1 MRSRAI
7 ESPPVQ
13 DEPAEADLVG
23 GSAVRATATG
33 QARPPP
39 TVTANIATME
49 PHLPVCDEFGTLPD
63 GRRVHRWTL
72 KDEVGLTAHVLT
84 YGAILQSLHAP
95 DSGGRTA
102 DIALGYD
109 ELEGYLAR
117 APFFGATIGRFG
129 NRIAGGRFTLDG
141 QAYQVPLSD
150 PPRSN
155 SLHGG
160 EKGFDTRLWDA
171 EPVADGVE
179 LRLVSADGDQGF
191 PGALSVAVRYT
202 LAAGQLRI
210 DYRATTDAPTVV
222 NLTNHTYLNLAG
234 EGAPTVLDHDLSL
247 AAAAF
252 LPVDE
257 QLIPL
262 GEPAPVAGTPFDF
275 TTSRQLGEHID
286 EPHEQLALAGGYDHC
301 WVLDGGRTTNPRPV
315 AELVH
320 APSGRI
326 LTMSTTEPGIQV
338 YTGNGL
344 DGTLTGPSGRPY
356 RRYAGIALETQH
368 FPDSPNRPHFPT
380 TELRPGTEY
389 RSSTIYAFSV
399 LG

>member
-1 MRSRAI
+1 M
-7 ESPPVQ
+7 ESQ
-13 DEPAEADLVG
+13 LPA
-23 GSAVRATATG
+23 
-33 QARPPP
+33 
-39 TVTANIATME
+39 
-49 PHLPVCDEFGTLPD
+49 CDEFGTLPD
-63 GRRVHRWTL
+63 GRRIHRWTL
-72 KDEVGLTAHVLT
+72 KDEVGLTAQVLT
-84 YGAILQSLHAP
+84 YGAILQSLRVP
-95 DSGGRTA
+95 DSRGRTA
-102 DIALGYD
+102 DVALGYD
-109 ELEGYLAR
+109 GLDGYLAR

-129 NRIAGGRFTLDG
+129 NRIADGRFTLDG
-141 QAYQVPLSD
+141 QAYEVPLSD

-160 EKGFDTRLWDA
+160 EKGFDTMLWDA

-179 LRLVSADGDQGF
+179 LTLVSADGDQGF
-191 PGALSVAVRYT
+191 PGTLNVAVRYT

-210 DYRATTDAPTVV
+210 DYRATSDAPTVL

-247 AAAAF
+247 TAGRF

-257 QLIPL
+257 RLIPL
-262 GEPAPVAGTPFDF
+262 GDLAPVAGTPFDF
-275 TTSRQLGEHID
+275 TTSRQLGECID
-286 EPHEQLALAGGYDHC
+286 EAHEQLRLAGGYDHC
-301 WVLDGGRTTNPRPV
+301 FVLDGGCTANPRPV

-320 APSGRI
+320 VPSGRT

-344 DGTLTGPSGRPY
+344 DGTITGASGRPY
-356 RRYAGIALETQH
+356 HRYSGIALETQH

-380 TELRPGTEY
+380 TELRPGKEY
-389 RSSTIYAFSV
+389 RSSTVYAFST